1 MLNNIIVPDT
11 DKNGYNFYLICGC
24 HCSVIGFSFDDYYS
38 DLFDSSILISHYG
51 YENRKLKIAQEVTS
65 FTKEHLIA
73 LIGCLKTGTNYRYI
87 EPINVKDRS
96 PYKSCTMEFTF
107 VEGKELLIEFSVNT
121 KKGKKIHGWD
131 IFITKSQINELIN
144 QLENMLKY
152 MVDKGY

>member
-11 DKNGYNFYLICGC
+11 DKNEYNFYLICGC
-24 HCSVIGFSFDDYYS
+24 HCSVIRFSFDDYYS

-51 YENRKLKIAQEVTS
+51 YENRKLKITQEVTS

-73 LIGCLKTGTNYRYI
+73 LIECLKTGTNYRYI

-96 PYKSCTMEFTF
+96 PYKSCVMEFNF

-152 MVDKGY
+152 MIDKGY